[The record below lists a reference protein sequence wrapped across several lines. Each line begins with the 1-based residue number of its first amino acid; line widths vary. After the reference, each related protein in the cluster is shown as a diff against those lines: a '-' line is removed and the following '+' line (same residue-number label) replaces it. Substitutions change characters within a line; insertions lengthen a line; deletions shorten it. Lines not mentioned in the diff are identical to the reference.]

1 MIRCFLSEL
10 DVTAVPALPHD
21 FVGLFKDF
29 PHFNGVQQPQEAILV
44 GFLDGPHLPEL
55 ICDVGKTFLFGDP
68 GEILIHLRP
77 FEMLAGLRVHEILC
91 GVRERSELA
100 EPEER
105 MSFLVVGGFAEYRG
119 YLLEALLLC
128 GFRELVVLAARLGL
142 PGECGAEV
150 CLRACSFQ
158 IHVLFSFAF
167 FYTSI
172 AGS

>member
-29 PHFNGVQQPQEAILV
+29 LHFHGVQQPQEAFLV

-55 ICDVGKTFLFGDP
+55 ICDVGKAFLFGDP

-105 MSFLVVGGFAEYRG
+105 VSFLVVGGFAEYRG
-119 YLLEALLLC
+119 YLLEALLRFFILVLRDRERLC
-128 GFRELVVLAARLGL
+128 TAKSKMLTKLA
-142 PGECGAEV
+142 E
-150 CLRACSFQ
+150 
-158 IHVLFSFAF
+158 
-167 FYTSI
+167 
-172 AGS
+172 